1 MSLAIEA
8 LAQAFESRRLHELTL
23 RGFVFQEK
31 LPTMKTD
38 EILEIQTCIQPFP
51 SRAGEEQAYLV
62 VVESVRDGQWTTHC
76 EGTAVVGAK
85 LNQNGS
91 ILHTNGPD
99 FHKPSKSFSRMT
111 TLDGITREDSDPYQ
125 LHPSTIYGC
134 LQHALSATASQNNG
148 GGVKVAEIEE
158 FKLWSSEE
166 RKSVR
171 KWTVH
176 AVDHSGRFEDQVS
189 CVDID
194 LEDEAGA
201 VASAF
206 KGLQVVRCEGETYEA
221 FDTNVPPPER
231 NARVPAFLRPLLK

>member
-8 LAQAFESRRLHELTL
+8 VAQAFESRRLQELTL

-38 EILEIQTCIQPFP
+38 ETLEIQTCIQPFP

-99 FHKPSKSFSRMT
+99 FHKLSKSSSRT
-111 TLDGITREDSDPYQ
+111 ATLDRITREDSDPYQ
-125 LHPSTIYGC
+125 LHPLTIYRC
-134 LQHALSATASQNNG
+134 LQHALAANASPNNG
-148 GGVKVAEIEE
+148 GGVKVAEVEE
-158 FKLWSSEE
+158 FKLWCSKE
-166 RKSVR
+166 RKSLG
-171 KWTVH
+171 KWTVD
-176 AVDHSGRFEDQVS
+176 AVDHSGKGEDQVA
-189 CVDID
+189 CVDVD
-194 LEDEAGA
+194 LKDEAGA
-201 VASAF
+201 AASTF
-206 KGLQVVRCEGETYEA
+206 KGLNVVRCEGETLEA
-221 FDTNVPPPER
+221 FGANVPPPER